1 MALDSPWGYLVTLH
15 EDVKKSG
22 DRRVADW
29 FLVRS
34 PLPVIGIFISY
45 MFLVN
50 YGPRIMEK
58 RPAFKLKYLML
69 IYNTFQVGLSAY
81 MFYEFLVTAILSR
94 YNLTCQPVDTSMDP
108 LALRMASVCWFF
120 YFSKIIDMVDT
131 VFFVLRKKN
140 NQLTFLHIFH
150 HSTMIFNWW
159 LGVKYVPGGQSFFC
173 AMLNSLVHV
182 VMYSYYLLSSLGAWI
197 QPYLWWKRYLTQ
209 FQIVQFVLIVI
220 HISVGHY
227 NNCDFP
233 SALGY
238 MLALYC
244 LTLLVFFSN
253 FYIQAYIR
261 RSKKQ
266 S

>member
-1 MALDSPWGYLVTLH
+1 MHSCDSITTSEVIFLFFF
-15 EDVKKSG
+15 S

-108 LALRMASVCWFF
+108 LALRVWCNKFRNA
-120 YFSKIIDMVDT
+120 
-131 VFFVLRKKN
+131 
-140 NQLTFLHIFH
+140 
-150 HSTMIFNWW
+150 
-159 LGVKYVPGGQSFFC
+159 
-173 AMLNSLVHV
+173 LN
-182 VMYSYYLLSSLGAWI
+182 
-197 QPYLWWKRYLTQ
+197 
-209 FQIVQFVLIVI
+209 
-220 HISVGHY
+220 
-227 NNCDFP
+227 
-233 SALGY
+233 AL
-238 MLALYC
+238 A
-244 LTLLVFFSN
+244 
-253 FYIQAYIR
+253 
-261 RSKKQ
+261 
-266 S
+266 